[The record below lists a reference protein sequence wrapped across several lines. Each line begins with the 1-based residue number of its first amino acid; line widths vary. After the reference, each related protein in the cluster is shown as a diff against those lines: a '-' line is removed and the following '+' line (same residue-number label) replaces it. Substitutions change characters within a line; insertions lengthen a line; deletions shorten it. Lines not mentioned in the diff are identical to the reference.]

1 VAQICLA
8 LDACASVSSVL
19 RNSVFRTRSG
29 CFPRWLGAFL
39 FASVFALSAG
49 ASKRIQLAF
58 RYVPGETLRYRIES
72 RTTTSGKITTP
83 IVNPEGVTQSTLT
96 VHLLVRLDVLDRPPA
111 SAPGA
116 TRFRATYEKSS
127 VDSQSDTIDP
137 AQPSPS
143 AQYAR
148 LEGRSL
154 EFTVEP
160 SGDLVSL
167 EGLADIFPDR
177 TAAQAALSWFGAL
190 SSGGGFPVSGIEI
203 GQKWKSEHRVDGAP
217 LSDLIWRAESTYLRD
232 ESCPSDTGTRNPADA
247 AQNACAMILTRFT
260 ISRRGSPRSDATP
273 DDYLHNGL
281 RVSGAWNG
289 SGERLDSISL
299 SAGLLV
305 RSTQT
310 SDQQMDYQITRA
322 ATGSQIH
329 NQSHVQFQS
338 ETTLIPASAP

>member
-1 VAQICLA
+1 VAQICVA
-8 LDACASVSSVL
+8 LNACASFSTVL
-19 RNSVFRTRSG
+19 RNSVFRTRSEY
-29 CFPRWLGAFL
+29 FPGWLSAL
-39 FASVFALSAG
+39 LLASVLALSAG
-49 ASKRIQLAF
+49 ASKRIQVAL

-96 VHLLVRLDVLDRPPA
+96 VRLLVRLDVLDRPFA

-127 VDSQSDTIDP
+127 VDSQADAIDP

-143 AQYAR
+143 AQMAR

-167 EGLADIFPDR
+167 EGLEDIFPDR
-177 TAAQAALSWFGAL
+177 TAAQAALWWFGAL
-190 SSGGGFPVSGIEI
+190 ASGGGFPVSGIEI
-203 GQKWKSEHRVDGAP
+203 GQKWRSEHRVDGAP
-217 LSDLIWRAESTYLRD
+217 MSDLIWRAESTYLRD
-232 ESCPSDTGTRNPADA
+232 ERCPSDAGTTNPAPA

-260 ISRRGSPRSDATP
+260 ISRRDSPRSDATP
-273 DDYLHNGL
+273 DDYLHRGL
-281 RVSGAWNG
+281 RVSGAWTG
-289 SGERLDSISL
+289 SGERLDSVSL
-299 SAGLLV
+299 SAGLVV

-310 SDQQMDYQITRA
+310 SDQQVDYQITRA

-338 ETTLIPASAP
+338 ETTLIPASPP

>member
-1 VAQICLA
+1 MQVAL
-8 LDACASVSSVL
+8 
-19 RNSVFRTRSG
+19 
-29 CFPRWLGAFL
+29 
-39 FASVFALSAG
+39 
-49 ASKRIQLAF
+49 

-96 VHLLVRLDVLDRPPA
+96 VRLVVRLDVLDPPPA

-116 TRFRATYEKSS
+116 TRFRVTYEKSN
-127 VDSQSDTIDP
+127 VDSQSDAFDP
-137 AQPSPS
+137 GQPSPYT
-143 AQYAR
+143 QYAR

-167 EGLADIFPDR
+167 KGLEDIFPDR
-177 TAAQAALSWFGAL
+177 TAAQSTLSWFGAL
-190 SSGGGFPVSGIEI
+190 SSGSGFPASGIAI
-203 GQKWKSEHRVDGAP
+203 GEKWKSEHGVDGAP
-217 LSDLIWRAESTYLRD
+217 LSDLIWRAESTYLRN
-232 ESCPSDTGTRNPADA
+232 EPCPTEAGTNPVPGAGDP
-247 AQNACAMILTRFT
+247 CAMILTRFT
-260 ISRRGSPRSDATP
+260 ISRRGSSHSDATP

-299 SAGLLV
+299 SAGLLI

-310 SDQQMDYQITRA
+310 SDQRVDYQITSA
-322 ATGSQIH
+322 ARGSQIH
-329 NQSHVQFQS
+329 NQSHMQFQS
-338 ETTLIPASAP
+338 EISLIPASPP

>member
-19 RNSVFRTRSG
+19 RNSVFRTRSEG
-29 CFPRWLGAFL
+29 FPRWLSVVL
-39 FASVFALSAG
+39 FASVLALSAG
-49 ASKRIQLAF
+49 ASKRIQVAL

-83 IVNPEGVTQSTLT
+83 IVNPEGITESTLA
-96 VHLLVRLDVLDRPPA
+96 VHLLVRLDVLERPPA

-127 VDSQSDTIDP
+127 VDSQADAVDP

-143 AQYAR
+143 APYAR

-167 EGLADIFPDR
+167 EGLEDIFPDR
-177 TAAQAALSWFGAL
+177 TAAQSALSWFGAL
-190 SSGGGFPVSGIEI
+190 ASGSRFPVSGIEI

-217 LSDLIWRAESTYLRD
+217 LSDLIWRAESTYLRN
-232 ESCPSDTGTRNPADA
+232 ESCPSDAGTTNPAPA
-247 AQNACAMILTRFT
+247 ARDACAMILTRFT

-281 RVSGAWNG
+281 RVSGAWTG
-289 SGERLDSISL
+289 SGERLDSVSL

-310 SDQQMDYQITRA
+310 SDQKVDYQITRV

-338 ETTLIPASAP
+338 EATLIPASPP